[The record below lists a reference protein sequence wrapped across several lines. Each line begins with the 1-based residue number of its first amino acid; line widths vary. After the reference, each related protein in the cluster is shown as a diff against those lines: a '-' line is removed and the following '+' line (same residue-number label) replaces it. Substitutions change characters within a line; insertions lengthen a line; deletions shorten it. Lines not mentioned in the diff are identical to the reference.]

1 MTLKH
6 VRNYVL
12 VVGVITIV
20 LVISNLFTNAASTN
34 NAAVILELTTLQ
46 EVVFAV
52 DQMEEAQGEERIAI
66 GQFQLSGDAELLT
79 RIDDARAT
87 YDKHWAVI
95 VEYRSDEK
103 ADLVTSIAEARG
115 TYKSMLDEVVS
126 AYVSNPTNN
135 DSSAKLATAITY
147 YLQTLDPIFQSF
159 AEPEIESFAERVEV
173 ERLNAETLTR
183 NSQITAVIGLGVSL
197 AGVGMAFAYV
207 LGTQRIVNSITE
219 IIDAANAIS
228 RGDLD
233 VPIDVDRPGE
243 IGELA
248 KAIERM
254 RTSLKA
260 AIERLR
266 R

>member
-12 VVGVITIV
+12 IVGVITVV
-20 LVISNLFTNAASTN
+20 LVISNLFTNATSTN

-52 DQMEEAQGEERIAI
+52 DQMEEAQGDERIAI
-66 GQFQLSGDAELLT
+66 GQYQLSGDEELLT

-87 YDKHWAVI
+87 YDKYWGVI
-95 VEYRSDEK
+95 VENRGVDK
-103 ADLVTSIAEARG
+103 ADLVASIAEARE
-115 TYKSMLDEVVS
+115 TYKSMLDGVIS
-126 AYVSNPTNN
+126 AYDANPNNN
-135 DSSAKLATAITY
+135 DSSAKLANAITF
-147 YLQTLDPIFQSF
+147 YLQSVDPIFQSF
-159 AEPEIESFAERVEV
+159 AEPEIETFAERAEV
-173 ERLNAETLTR
+173 ERLKAETLTR
-183 NSQITAVIGLGVSL
+183 NSRITAVIGLVVSL

-207 LGTQRIVNSITE
+207 FGTQRIVRSITE